1 MSLLLNRHVRLSVRP
16 DTVLAAVWR
25 GRWRPTRVAEFEATI
40 DPAQADA
47 EAQATRKAL
56 AGLAAK
62 LSIGGARLQVEIAD
76 ALVHLDVAE
85 GEFAG
90 LSARTLTTIAG
101 ACVTELLGEQAG
113 AHQIRW
119 QLQRDERHLL
129 VCALPSRWVDAVV
142 GAATTHRVTVAS
154 LQPSFNV
161 QWNHHVG
168 GRRITNAVFAVADGT
183 SALIA
188 CVREG
193 VVTAVS
199 NGPWYADRGGVGDST
214 VDRLLAGVG
223 LADNT
228 KSVTLIDVQV
238 DRLLAGLG
246 VDCGAR
252 ADFVL
257 VSAGEP
263 HAYLSERW
271 SVRSPWGA
279 ST

>member
-1 MSLLLNRHVRLSVRP
+1 MSLLLNRHVRLTVRP
-16 DTVLAAVWR
+16 NTVLAAVWR
-25 GRWRPTRVAEFEATI
+25 GRWRPARVAEFEATI
-40 DPAQADA
+40 DPSQADA
-47 EAQATRKAL
+47 EAQAARKAL

-62 LSIGGARLQVEIAD
+62 VSIGGARLQVEIAD

-90 LSARTLTTIAG
+90 LGTRTLTTIAD
-101 ACVTELLGEQAG
+101 ACVAELLGEQAG
-113 AHQIRW
+113 AHQVRW
-119 QLQRDERHLL
+119 QLQRDERHMF

-142 GAATTHRVTVAS
+142 GAAATHHMNVAS

-161 QWNHHVG
+161 QWNHHLG
-168 GRRITNAVFAVADGT
+168 GRRMANAVFAVADGAH
-183 SALIA
+183 ALIA
-188 CVREG
+188 CVRDG

-199 NGPWYADRGGVGDST
+199 NGPWYADRGGLGDST

-223 LADNT
+223 LVDSK

-246 VDCGAR
+246 VDPGAR

-271 SVRSPWGA
+271 TVRSPWGA
-279 ST
+279 AT